1 VTCTR
6 VRTGGAARAGRRYAF
21 PTTMNTPTIMTTV
34 TTALC
39 EESSFGL

>member
-1 VTCTR
+1 MTCTG

-21 PTTMNTPTIMTTV
+21 PTTMNTPTVV